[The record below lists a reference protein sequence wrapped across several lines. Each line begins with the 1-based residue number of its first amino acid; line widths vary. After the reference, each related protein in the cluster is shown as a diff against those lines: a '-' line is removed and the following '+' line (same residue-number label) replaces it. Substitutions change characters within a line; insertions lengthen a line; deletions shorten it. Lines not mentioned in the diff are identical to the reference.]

1 MVKKGDV
8 KLHVTI
14 RLRDVDKEIDT
25 ILASIVHKDGRF
37 YVTFE
42 MAHTLQ
48 FIKIT
53 YCHDMYS

>member
-1 MVKKGDV
+1 MSLFRVVKKGDV
-8 KLHVTI
+8 KLHVPI

-42 MAHTLQ
+42 MAHAL
-48 FIKIT
+48 
-53 YCHDMYS
+53 